1 MDAVTLAAVLS
12 GLDGRLEKLQFSEN
26 CNAFVAEYNRL
37 LLEAKKVFSN
47 EDYVQT
53 FEQVSPASEGD
64 DPSARE
70 RTLEEV
76 RMKTNLLK
84 TYVESE
90 VTKERRRTSVY

>member
-37 LLEAKKVFSN
+37 LIEAKKVFAN
-47 EDYVQT
+47 EDYVRT
-53 FEQVSPASEGD
+53 FEQVTPAPEGG
-64 DPSARE
+64 SAPVRE

-90 VTKERRRTSVY
+90 VNKQRRRTSVY